1 MWHFQRCAPRWE
13 RYPLSRP
20 RPTVAGMPPSRA
32 PNRAVNAS
40 NVGLGRDTAQ
50 PDDEMIDVAVSAM
63 RAAMGT
69 VPIEPAAADVG
80 QAATEQG
87 DQQGG

>member
-1 MWHFQRCAPRWE
+1 MA
-13 RYPLSRP
+13 
-20 RPTVAGMPPSRA
+20 A
-32 PNRAVNAS
+32 NRAVNAS

-69 VPIEPAAADVG
+69 VPIASAATDGG
-80 QAATEQG
+80 QAAAEQG
-87 DQQGG
+87 EQQGG